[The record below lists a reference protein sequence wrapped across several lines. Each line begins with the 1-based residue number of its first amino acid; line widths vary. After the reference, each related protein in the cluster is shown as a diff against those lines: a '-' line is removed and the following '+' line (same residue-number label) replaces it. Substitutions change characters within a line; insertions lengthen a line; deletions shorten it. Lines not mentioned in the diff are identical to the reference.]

1 MSATPDAPLPASAVA
16 GAEALLR
23 AADAQVYVDIS
34 PLFDDAWT
42 GIPVV
47 AAGLAQQMLARF
59 PERTRFFFDDTLV
72 RTEAVT
78 DALRRGSGAFLHR
91 DFRTGRA
98 ADGTLPLI
106 HGRRAGRPA
115 LGLFPSVKPRRGLFD
130 IECSVAHDF
139 STLAMPLFHLT
150 ANIHHHMQRVIADLD
165 SDDVTVCVS
174 AATLADIAAYLGPRP
189 EQLIVAHNGVGW
201 PDWFAEQAVNEV
213 PLDRVEP
220 FFLILGTREPRKN
233 IARVLEML
241 SLFPDVMLTHRFVFA
256 GRMGWLEEQQAVPAP
271 LRQAIGAGRI
281 VFPGFVSD
289 YTKYKLLMGAEATL
303 YPSFFEG
310 FGLPVLE
317 SLSVGTP
324 CITAHSSSLAE
335 VGGDVCWY
343 HDPFSVTDLHRAVRA
358 VQSGRPK
365 QDPAFRQRCRDRA
378 AAFTWSGMLDR
389 ILVAAAAAWR
399 RKLPPP
405 PG

>member
-1 MSATPDAPLPASAVA
+1 
-16 GAEALLR
+16 
-23 AADAQVYVDIS
+23 
-34 PLFDDAWT
+34 
-42 GIPVV
+42 
-47 AAGLAQQMLARF
+47 
-59 PERTRFFFDDTLV
+59 
-72 RTEAVT
+72 
-78 DALRRGSGAFLHR
+78 
-91 DFRTGRA
+91 
-98 ADGTLPLI
+98 
-106 HGRRAGRPA
+106 
-115 LGLFPSVKPRRGLFD
+115 
-130 IECSVAHDF
+130 
-139 STLAMPLFHLT
+139 
-150 ANIHHHMQRVIADLD
+150 MQRVIADLD

-358 VQSGRPK
+358 VQSGRAK